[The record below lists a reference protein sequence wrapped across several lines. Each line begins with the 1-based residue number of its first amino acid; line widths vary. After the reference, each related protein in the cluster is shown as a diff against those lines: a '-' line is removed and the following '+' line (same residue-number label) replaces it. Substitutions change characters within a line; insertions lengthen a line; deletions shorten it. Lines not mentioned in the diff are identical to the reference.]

1 MPQINRSEANASVGA
16 TAVQENKL
24 FRERLMDRFKPSDF
38 VRVKNIDDEDFQWK
52 WMPTT
57 AEEVSM
63 DDGGQVRIIE
73 GRESFSKDFKVR
85 LPGREQIWQISAGK
99 EEVIIGENAYL
110 FIEGL
115 YKTLV
120 SKSVVQKN
128 PDSSSA
134 RNFNWT
140 DGAKQE
146 EMIDKIFIRKEQP
159 TFGGEVSSNGPA
171 RTTAKS

>member
-1 MPQINRSEANASVGA
+1 MPQINRSHASATIGA
-16 TAVQENKL
+16 ASFQDNKL
-24 FRERLMDRFKPSDF
+24 FRERLMDRFAPSDY
-38 VRVKNIDDEDFQWK
+38 VRVKNIDDQDFEWK

-57 AEEVSM
+57 GEDTTM
-63 DDGGQVRIIE
+63 DDGGQVRIVS
-73 GRESFSKDFKVR
+73 GRESFSKDFSRR
-85 LPGREQIWQISAGK
+85 LPGNEQIWKITAHD
-99 EEVIIGENAYL
+99 EEVLIGENAYL

-120 SKSVVQKN
+120 AKSVVAKN
-128 PDSSSA
+128 PDTKSA

-159 TFGGEVSSNGPA
+159 QFGAQDAGTVRE
-171 RTTAKS
+171 TKK